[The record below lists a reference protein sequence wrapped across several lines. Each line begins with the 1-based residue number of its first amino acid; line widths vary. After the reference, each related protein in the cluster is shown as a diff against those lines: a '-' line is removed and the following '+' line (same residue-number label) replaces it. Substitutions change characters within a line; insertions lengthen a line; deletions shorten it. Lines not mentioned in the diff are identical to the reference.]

1 MEVLFEKNV
10 QTFIDNGKTTYK
22 VREISPSKK
31 LWYSFIKRSFD
42 LVVCLLALIVVAIP
56 MLLLMVMI
64 RLDSPGPAIY
74 KQERL
79 GKGGKPFTL
88 YKLRSMHVDAEKN
101 GAQWAQDN
109 DSRCTKFGK
118 ILRKCRLDELPQL
131 LNIIKG
137 DMSIV
142 GPRPERACFYEQFA
156 EYIEGFDQR
165 LCVKPGLTGYAQVS
179 GGYDLKPEEKIV
191 YDLEYIEKRSVLM
204 DVSVIC
210 KTVLVVFNHKGAR

>member
-10 QTFIDNGKTTYK
+10 QTFIHDGKTKYK
-22 VREISPSKK
+22 VRKVSPSKK
-31 LWYSFIKRSFD
+31 QFYSFVKRTFD
-42 LVVCLLALIVVAIP
+42 LLASLLAFIILVIP
-56 MLLLMVMI
+56 MLLLVLI
-64 RLDSPGPAIY
+64 IKLDSPGPAIY

-79 GKGGKPFTL
+79 GKNGKPFTL
-88 YKLRSMHVDAEKN
+88 YKLRSMRVDAEKN
-101 GAQWAQDN
+101 GAQWAKDN
-109 DSRCTKFGK
+109 DTRCTKFGK

-131 LNIIKG
+131 FNIIRG

-165 LCVKPGLTGYAQVS
+165 LCVKPGLTGYAQVC

-191 YDLEYIEKRSVLM
+191 YDLEYIEKRSVLL
-204 DVSVIC
+204 DLSIIC
-210 KTVLVVFNHKGAR
+210 KTVLVVFTHKGAR